1 MLCTLSVYVCRPQLP
16 PTAFLYQLTQPHPI
30 IKLYC
35 SVFYCLE
42 FQWYFSPPRK
52 KWPPHY
58 YICSHNTA
66 NPSST
71 HTVWSSYQTVTDP
84 YPVTQAVWLEC
95 KCITKLLCVFRTGW
109 SWLSI
114 TEQKCKDS
122 FTPYTVLQ
130 CCMAWLSGSKPHA
143 RTHTSCLTNK
153 GKKKVL
159 FPVFLHFV
167 ITPLNLIS
175 TGTYAQTS
183 PPTHISCTLLR
194 GKKQDFDCRPNFD
207 KEHRR
212 ALSF

>member
-42 FQWYFSPPRK
+42 FQWYFSPPPERNDHHTTTFVPITQQTHHQHTPSGPATRLWLIPTQSPK
-52 KWPPHY
+52 QFGWRASVSQSCCVYSGQDGHGWASLSRSVKTL
-58 YICSHNTA
+58 SHHILFFNA
-66 NPSST
+66 VWHGCLEVNHT
-71 HTVWSSYQTVTDP
+71 HAHLVSYQ
-84 YPVTQAVWLEC
+84 Q
-95 KCITKLLCVFRTGW
+95 R
-109 SWLSI
+109 
-114 TEQKCKDS
+114 
-122 FTPYTVLQ
+122 
-130 CCMAWLSGSKPHA
+130 
-143 RTHTSCLTNK
+143 
-153 GKKKVL
+153 KKKVL

>member
-42 FQWYFSPPRK
+42 FQWYFSPPPRK

-84 YPVTQAVWLEC
+84 YPVTQAVWLAC

-143 RTHTSCLTNK
+143 RTPHVLPTKEKKGSFSCILAFCHHTSESYKHRHICTD
-153 GKKKVL
+153 
-159 FPVFLHFV
+159 F
-167 ITPLNLIS
+167 
-175 TGTYAQTS
+175 
-183 PPTHISCTLLR
+183 PTHPHILHTIKGQKAGLWL
-194 GKKQDFDCRPNFD
+194 
-207 KEHRR
+207 
-212 ALSF
+212 